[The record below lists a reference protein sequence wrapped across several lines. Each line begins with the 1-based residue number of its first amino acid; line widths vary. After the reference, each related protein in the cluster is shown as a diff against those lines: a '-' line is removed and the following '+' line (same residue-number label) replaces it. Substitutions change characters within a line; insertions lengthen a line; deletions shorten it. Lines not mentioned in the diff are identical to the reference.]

1 MLQNSR
7 GATRATQF
15 ATLFVAAFNYRRKA
29 NKRPRCVQQQQP
41 RQKRRQQ
48 RHISASLPTWLTV
61 QLCQP
66 PKILVLHKKQKKK
79 THRKSKN
86 IVENVC
92 SKPWKSMGKLRQARI
107 FRISGKREKIF
118 PEYKKQYQHKWK
130 LAVAVC
136 LCVSE
141 RENVCMNV
149 CVWKHKN

>member
-1 MLQNSR
+1 MLHNSR
-7 GATRATQF
+7 GQLVQHNLPLCLLQHLITGEKQTKDRAACNRSSRGRRGGSNAIFLPRCQPGWQ
-15 ATLFVAAFNYRRKA
+15 FNYA
-29 NKRPRCVQQQQP
+29 N
-41 RQKRRQQ
+41 
-48 RHISASLPTWLTV
+48 LP
-61 QLCQP
+61 
-66 PKILVLHKKQKKK
+66 KYSYYIKNKK

-136 LCVSE
+136 LCVRE
-141 RENVCMNV
+141 RENVYLNV
-149 CVWKHKN
+149 CVWEHKN